1 MKGMV
6 KMSQKEIK
14 KYVNYVHKNKLLKEF
29 CEFCSVPSR
38 KGLETNELLKAFYTE
53 NTKERKGV
61 EC

>member
-1 MKGMV
+1 
-6 KMSQKEIK
+6 MSQKEIQKEIK
-14 KYVNYVHKNKLLKEF
+14 KHVNFVHRNNLLKEF

-53 NTKERKGV
+53 QNTEERKGV

>member
-1 MKGMV
+1 
-6 KMSQKEIK
+6 MSQKEIK
-14 KYVNYVHKNKLLKEF
+14 KYVNYIHKNKLLQEF

-53 NTKERKGV
+53 QNTEERKGV